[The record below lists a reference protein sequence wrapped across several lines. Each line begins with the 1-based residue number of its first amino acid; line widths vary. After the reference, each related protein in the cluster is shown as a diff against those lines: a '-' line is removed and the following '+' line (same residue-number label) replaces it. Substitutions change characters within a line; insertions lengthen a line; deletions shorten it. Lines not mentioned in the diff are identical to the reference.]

1 MRPLSGTGARLAG
14 VCVLLSVAAVSC
26 ASSAPGASPPGAGGQ
41 TSVTVQQPS
50 PSSTAS
56 PERATLP
63 PSTYIVPTTP
73 VPKGCLSGT
82 VAITH
87 HPDETDSAVCIKAG
101 ARLRLT
107 LVRDPDRGWTPLQ
120 VTPRGAARVTS
131 TTDRTAVHA
140 IVAPTGTA
148 PFCLST
154 GTTSP
159 YPTDEVFGWRLCVTV
174 RR

>member
-1 MRPLSGTGARLAG
+1 MGPLSGAGARPAA
-14 VCVLLSVAAVSC
+14 VWVLLSVAAVSC

-50 PSSTAS
+50 PSVPAS
-56 PERATLP
+56 PERVTLP

-101 ARLRLT
+101 PPPPPT
-107 LVRDPDRGWTPLQ
+107 LL
-120 VTPRGAARVTS
+120 PRP
-131 TTDRTAVHA
+131 H
-140 IVAPTGTA
+140 
-148 PFCLST
+148 
-154 GTTSP
+154 
-159 YPTDEVFGWRLCVTV
+159 
-174 RR
+174 RRRA